1 MGFFSNQAS
10 YGPPAQAPYIEPPI
24 ELEAQAQEY
33 QQEAKLS
40 YLNGLNLPKVDKLKL
55 PFDIKLYNETF
66 GGINNKIKLLSE
78 KIYNSSGILDN
89 ETKSEAR
96 QLKAE
101 IQSLTQEGGAAYIL
115 QKRYN
120 KYTNRIKAINENKE
134 MNNTRKQDLIYFT
147 NKSVSEDD
155 SVDFYMPDLI
165 INTNYQEEAIKT
177 AEGITPTDN
186 PAKQTAYLSSKFPG
200 LTLGQKI
207 LIEKSLTD
215 ERTPQR
221 IMEVVMN
228 ILQTDSKYAADIQ
241 FDTDKATYSQFE
253 NIKDKSDPQSINY
266 DPNFSIQYSKDK
278 DLIWDTYNNKIYEP
292 EDYTN
297 K

>member
-165 INTNYQEEAIKT
+165 INTNYQEEAIKI

-207 LIEKSLTD
+207 
-215 ERTPQR
+215 
-221 IMEVVMN
+221 
-228 ILQTDSKYAADIQ
+228 
-241 FDTDKATYSQFE
+241 
-253 NIKDKSDPQSINY
+253 
-266 DPNFSIQYSKDK
+266 
-278 DLIWDTYNNKIYEP
+278 
-292 EDYTN
+292 
-297 K
+297 